1 MKYLLVAINAKYIH
15 SNPAIYNLK
24 EYALANMTA
33 DMKDNNK
40 IIIKEFTI
48 NNQIDDILEEIYS
61 EHPDFIGFSCY
72 LWNINYINDLIPE
85 LCKLLPDAH
94 IWVGGPEVSYRAKSY
109 IEACKNQIQGV
120 IVGEGEETFSEL
132 VSAYSHG
139 INIELYTKYLPFIK
153 GITYIESSIS
163 QDIKSTPL
171 RAAIAMDSIPF
182 TYNNISEFENRIIY
196 YESSRGCPFSCSYCL
211 SSIDKQIRFR
221 SLELVESE
229 LKFFL
234 EKKVPQVKFID
245 RTFNCNPKRATHI
258 WNFISQNDNGV
269 TNFHFEIAG
278 DLLTDEQIKLIN
290 SFRPGLIQ
298 LEIGVQSTNTDTL
311 KEIRRHCDL
320 STLATNVAKIKSGEN
335 VHQHLDLIAGLPY
348 EDIISFKKSFNDV
361 YNMEPDQLQLGFLK
375 VLSGSFMEEMTTEY
389 GIVYKNYP
397 PYEVLKTKY
406 LSHDD
411 ILLLKQVETVLE
423 IYYNTHQFYHS
434 IKELIKYFDTPFDF
448 YVALGGFYHKSFDTK
463 AKHSR
468 LSRYVL
474 LLDFY
479 KNIPSVT
486 LTENDFC
493 QLMTLDLYLRENM
506 KTRPF
511 FSRDLS
517 SYHKNITILKQ
528 KYDLSNKEHIEVF
541 TENNQEIYVYFDYN
555 NRNPLTHDAT
565 LARLYL

>member
-72 LWNINYINDLIPE
+72 LWNISYINDLIPE

-139 INIELYTKYLPFIK
+139 INIELYTKYLPSIK
-153 GITYIESSIS
+153 GITYIESRII

-269 TNFHFEIAG
+269 TNFHFEVAG

-290 SFRPGLIQ
+290 SFAFLP
-298 LEIGVQSTNTDTL
+298 TL
-311 KEIRRHCDL
+311 
-320 STLATNVAKIKSGEN
+320 
-335 VHQHLDLIAGLPY
+335 
-348 EDIISFKKSFNDV
+348 
-361 YNMEPDQLQLGFLK
+361 
-375 VLSGSFMEEMTTEY
+375 
-389 GIVYKNYP
+389 
-397 PYEVLKTKY
+397 
-406 LSHDD
+406 
-411 ILLLKQVETVLE
+411 
-423 IYYNTHQFYHS
+423 
-434 IKELIKYFDTPFDF
+434 
-448 YVALGGFYHKSFDTK
+448 
-463 AKHSR
+463 
-468 LSRYVL
+468 
-474 LLDFY
+474 
-479 KNIPSVT
+479 
-486 LTENDFC
+486 
-493 QLMTLDLYLRENM
+493 
-506 KTRPF
+506 
-511 FSRDLS
+511 
-517 SYHKNITILKQ
+517 
-528 KYDLSNKEHIEVF
+528 
-541 TENNQEIYVYFDYN
+541 
-555 NRNPLTHDAT
+555 RNGTM
-565 LARLYL
+565 